1 MPKILEAVA
10 LNAGNRRLCIL
21 FLDEWPKGPA
31 KDRRVT
37 VGDEEFELLVVH
49 HDGGDRIHD
58 EPCVGIELTGR
69 DIDVAWF
76 EGKELQ
82 RI

>member
-1 MPKILEAVA
+1 MPKILEAIPVS
-10 LNAGNRRLCIL
+10 AGNRKFCTL

-31 KDRRVT
+31 KGLRGT
-37 VGDEEFELLVVH
+37 VEGEEFELFPMRL
-49 HDGGDRIHD
+49 DGGGRIHR

-76 EGKELQ
+76 DGKELQ
-82 RI
+82 AL

>member
-1 MPKILEAVA
+1 MPRILEAIPVS
-10 LNAGNRRLCIL
+10 AGNRKFCIL

-31 KDRRVT
+31 KGLR
-37 VGDEEFELLVVH
+37 GAIESEEFELLTVH
-49 HDGGDRIHD
+49 LDGGGRIHC

-69 DIDVAWF
+69 DIDAAWF

-82 RI
+82 AL

>member
-10 LNAGNRRLCIL
+10 LNAGDRKLCIL

-31 KDRRVT
+31 KDLRGT
-37 VGDEEFELLVVH
+37 VEGEEFELFPVRL
-49 HDGGDRIHD
+49 DGGGRIHN
-58 EPCVGIELTGR
+58 EPRVGIELTGR
-69 DIDVAWF
+69 DTDATWF

-82 RI
+82 TL